1 MKVIIIII
9 TTLAFLITPS
19 GKTRLRVMS
28 STCIPLALPLKEALS
43 LTNMD
48 QLRDHV
54 NESYL
59 EKSHLSQ
66 LEIDKK
72 QELQ

>member
-1 MKVIIIII
+1 
-9 TTLAFLITPS
+9 
-19 GKTRLRVMS
+19 MS

-72 QELQ
+72 QELQWF